1 MLDNTAAILAF
12 ATKWRHWGGGP
23 TEDIFVEF
31 GLTAPQYFERLH
43 QLLRNRNRIAAHG
56 VSPIVHDQLRAICEA
71 RLARRRWEQG
81 PPPRQVARPENSE
94 GVKMASFETT
104 SAPLP
109 RRSNT
114 DPPAEVDRIDHGTDG
129 DQNHSR

>member
-43 QLLRNRNRIAAHG
+43 QLLRNRNRVAAHG

-71 RLARRRWEQG
+71 RLARHPWEQG
-81 PPPRQVARPENSE
+81 PPPRQVARPENSG
-94 GVKMASFETT
+94 GVKMARSETT
-104 SAPLP
+104 SASLP
-109 RRSNT
+109 MRSSS
-114 DPPAEVDRIDHGTDG
+114 DPQSEFDRIEHGTDG
-129 DQNHSR
+129 DQNLPR